1 MDFSATLV
9 NELEPKLRKVFGGDA
24 FIWWNLLVVAAGAPV
39 SQTTPNAVFSDITEP
54 AGIRF
59 QHVNSAS
66 PEKYLVETMGSGVA
80 FFDYDGDGRIDIF
93 FVNGGRVPGVIDS
106 SPVRH
111 ALYRNLGEG
120 RFSDETRAAGIH
132 ASEGYGQGVA
142 VADYDGDGDDD
153 LLITNFEGR
162 NVLYANQRDGTFRDQ
177 TEHAGVAGD
186 GRWSVSA
193 AFLDFDNDGDLDLYV
208 TRYLNHNF
216 GNNRVCGPWLEKG
229 IRTYCSPKVY
239 DGLPDLLYRNNGN
252 GTFSDISEQAGISR
266 YAGKSLGVVAG
277 DFDWDGWVD
286 IYVANDSQGNYLFKN
301 LQNGTFEEVG
311 LNLGVAFDEN
321 GAPQA
326 GMGVDMADFNG
337 DGLPD
342 FVVTNLDVEYL
353 ALYQNRRFFF
363 EEVASVFEV
372 KLASRNL
379 VGFGVRFLDFDNDS
393 DLDIFVVNGH
403 IIDNIVKIRPGSS
416 YSQPKLL
423 FENREERF
431 VKPVGQPGDPLS
443 QPQVS
448 RGLAVGDIDQDGDL
462 DVVVSNCGQGPM
474 LLSNN
479 HGNKKNWLEVQLKG
493 IESNSN
499 GIGARIELRVGEEQF
514 RTQVL
519 GGGSYLSAS
528 PYWVHLGLGERRE
541 VDELTIRWPSGT
553 VDTLKGIRA
562 NQRLQVIEGQKW
574 Q

>member
-1 MDFSATLV
+1 M
-9 NELEPKLRKVFGGDA
+9 
-24 FIWWNLLVVAAGAPV
+24 
-39 SQTTPNAVFSDITEP
+39 
-54 AGIRF
+54 
-59 QHVNSAS
+59 
-66 PEKYLVETMGSGVA
+66 
-80 FFDYDGDGRIDIF
+80 
-93 FVNGGRVPGVIDS
+93 
-106 SPVRH
+106 
-111 ALYRNLGEG
+111 
-120 RFSDETRAAGIH
+120 
-132 ASEGYGQGVA
+132 
-142 VADYDGDGDDD
+142 
-153 LLITNFEGR
+153 
-162 NVLYANQRDGTFRDQ
+162 
-177 TEHAGVAGD
+177 
-186 GRWSVSA
+186 
-193 AFLDFDNDGDLDLYV
+193 
-208 TRYLNHNF
+208 
-216 GNNRVCGPWLEKG
+216 
-229 IRTYCSPKVY
+229 
-239 DGLPDLLYRNNGN
+239 
-252 GTFSDISEQAGISR
+252 
-266 YAGKSLGVVAG
+266 
-277 DFDWDGWVD
+277 
-286 IYVANDSQGNYLFKN
+286 ANDSQGNYLFKN

-353 ALYQNRRFFF
+353 ALYLNRNFFF

-393 DLDIFVVNGH
+393 DLDILVVNGH
-403 IIDNIVKIRPGSS
+403 IIDNIVQIRPGSS
-416 YSQPKLL
+416 YNQPKLL
-423 FENREERF
+423 FENRAGSF
-431 VKPVGQPGDPLS
+431 TKSVGQPGDPLS
-443 QPQVS
+443 QPEVS

-462 DVVVSNCGQGPM
+462 DVVVSNCGQAPM

-479 HGNKKNWLEVQLKG
+479 HGNKNNWLEVQLKG
-493 IESNSN
+493 IQSNSN

-528 PYWVHLGLGERRE
+528 TYGVHLGLGARRQ

-553 VDTLKGIRA
+553 VDTLKGIQA

>member
-1 MDFSATLV
+1 MRRV
-9 NELEPKLRKVFGGDA
+9 A
-24 FIWWNLLVVAAGAPV
+24 FIWWNLLAVAAGAPV
-39 SQTTPNAVFSDITEP
+39 SQTTPKAYFSDITEP

-80 FFDYDGDGRIDIF
+80 FLDYDRDGRIDIF

-111 ALYRNLGEG
+111 ALYRNLGDG
-120 RFSDETRAAGIH
+120 RFSDETRAAGID

-162 NVLYANQRDGTFRDQ
+162 NVLYANQGDGTFQDR
-177 TEHAGVAGD
+177 TEQAGVAGD
-186 GRWSVSA
+186 GRWSASA

-208 TRYLNHNF
+208 TRYLDHNF
-216 GNNRVCGPWLEKG
+216 GNNGVCGPWLEKG

-239 DGLPDLLYRNNGN
+239 DGLSDLLFRNNGN
-252 GTFSDISEQAGISR
+252 GTFSDISEQAGITR

-277 DFDWDGWVD
+277 DFDWDGWID

-326 GMGVDMADFNG
+326 GMGVDMADFNR

-353 ALYQNRRFFF
+353 ALYLNRHFFF

-393 DLDIFVVNGH
+393 DLDILVVNGH
-403 IIDNIVKIRPGSS
+403 IIDNIVQIRPGSS

-423 FENREERF
+423 FENREGRF
-431 VKPVGQPGDPLS
+431 VKSVGPPGDPLS
-443 QPQVS
+443 GPQVS
-448 RGLAVGDIDQDGDL
+448 RGLAVGDIDLDGDL

-479 HGNKKNWLEVQLKG
+479 HGNKNNWLEVQLKG

-499 GIGARIELRVGEEQF
+499 GIGARIDLRVGEEQF

-528 PYWVHLGLGERRE
+528 PYWVHLGLGERSE

-562 NQRLQVIEGQKW
+562 NQRLQVIEGSRASSEKHQSHRK
-574 Q
+574 QPAP